1 MPYSTEVPELCR
13 FLGIVIGMFYRENGP
28 AHFHAVYG
36 EFDITVEIES
46 GIVSG
51 KFPKRALTHV
61 LEWHGLHQEEL
72 MDNWRLMEE
81 RKPLRKI
88 QPLE

>member
-1 MPYSTEVPELCR
+1 MTYSIEVPELCR
-13 FLGIVIGMFYRENGP
+13 FLGIVIGMFYREHGP

-46 GIVSG
+46 GIVNG
-51 KFPKRALTHV
+51 KFPK
-61 LEWHGLHQEEL
+61 
-72 MDNWRLMEE
+72 MEE
-81 RKPLRKI
+81 RKPLKKI

>member
-1 MPYSTEVPELCR
+1 MEVPELCR
-13 FLGIVIGMFYRENGP
+13 FLGVVIGMFYREHGP

-46 GIVSG
+46 GIVNG

-61 LEWHGLHQEEL
+61 LEWHGLHQAEL
-72 MDNWRLMEE
+72 MENWRLMEE
-81 RKPLRKI
+81 RKPLKKI

>member
-1 MPYSTEVPELCR
+1 
-13 FLGIVIGMFYRENGP
+13 
-28 AHFHAVYG
+28 
-36 EFDITVEIES
+36 VES
-46 GIVSG
+46 
-51 KFPKRALTHV
+51 FPKGPSPIV

-81 RKPLRKI
+81 RKPLKKI